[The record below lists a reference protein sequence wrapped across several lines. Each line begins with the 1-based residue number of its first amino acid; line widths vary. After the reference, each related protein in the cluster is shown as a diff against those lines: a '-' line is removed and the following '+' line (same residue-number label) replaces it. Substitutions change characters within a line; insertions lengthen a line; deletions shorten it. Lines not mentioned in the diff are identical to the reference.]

1 MDRIARAEQYAE
13 RFRQMGRFRL
23 MKRMDPHRQGE
34 GFVIGYMDHHQG
46 QTVYAGDLAKASG
59 VSTARIAAALRTLEQ
74 KGLLTRSPSETDARK
89 TVVRLTDAGM
99 QLAQT
104 MRMRLYSDIADVV
117 DYVGAEEIDTFL
129 RIAEKINDAIAHM
142 ETKGETDV

>member
-1 MDRIARAEQYAE
+1 MDRIERARQYAE
-13 RFRQMGRFRL
+13 RFARLGRFRL
-23 MKRMDPHRQGE
+23 MKRMDPHRRGE
-34 GFVIGYMDHHQG
+34 GFVIGYMDQHQN

-59 VSTARIAAALRTLEQ
+59 VSTARIAAALKTLEQ
-74 KGLLTRSPSETDARK
+74 KGLLTRCASEEDARK

-117 DYVGAEEIDTFL
+117 DYVGAKDIDTFL
-129 RIAEKINDAIAHM
+129 RIAQKINDALAHI
-142 ETKGETDV
+142 EIKGETDV